1 MPPVYYCFAC
11 ALSRKR
17 RGNGGCPT
25 RVRMVCPTQAQTQ
38 VWRRLETCT
47 TKSKNL
53 CGTRRFVGTR
63 LLSVGTIA
71 DTARRGANATDSIKV
86 LRSPER
92 PIDNRPQV
100 SNLPYIVL
108 Q

>member
-1 MPPVYYCFAC
+1 MRQPA
-11 ALSRKR
+11 A
-17 RGNGGCPT
+17 GEIGCHYAGT
-25 RVRMVCPTQAQTQ
+25 G
-38 VWRRLETCT
+38 LEACT

-63 LLSVGTIA
+63 LLSVGTIL